1 MPSVSKRGD
10 RWLVRWRE
18 VVDGNV
24 IERTRSFKSQ
34 RLAQSFL
41 REVEHDVALGRP
53 WSPRVARRT
62 PLVGDAMMAFVAD
75 RARTLAP
82 YTLMRYSRTL
92 TLFARFLGDDNATLE
107 VLTKQGLA
115 DFFAWLRRPETGLHG
130 NQRAP
135 ETASKLVEIV
145 QVFWKWCSDHDA
157 YSEFVG
163 APRKIELPRAPPALA
178 VAPTWAEMAAAV
190 HACNGWQKHL
200 AVVIYATGLR
210 CNQAMRLEWRDVD
223 LEHRRLVIRPEL
235 GKMKTEKRGRIVP
248 IPTWL
253 ADELA
258 TWGTREGFLI
268 KSERIGQRERIARP
282 RDMDAAWTRAG
293 VRAEAWEGRPH
304 HAFRKGYVSGLKK
317 AGADDEAVEFLVG
330 HSLGLRD
337 VYRDPDALPLVEA
350 VALVPS
356 PWSFGRVV
364 ALKEKA

>member
-1 MPSVSKRGD
+1 MPSISKRGD
-10 RWLVRWRE
+10 RWLVRWRD
-18 VVDGNV
+18 VVDGGV
-24 IERTRSFKSQ
+24 VERTRSFKSQ
-34 RLAQSFL
+34 RLARALL

-53 WSPRVARRT
+53 WSPRVARRV
-62 PLVGDAMMAFVAD
+62 PLLGDAMMAFIED

-82 YTLMRYSRTL
+82 FTLMRYSRTL
-92 TLFARFLGDDNATLE
+92 TMFARFVDDDSATLE
-107 VLTKQGLA
+107 TLTKQGMVG
-115 DFFAWLRRPETGLHG
+115 FFGWLMRAENGLHG
-130 NQRAP
+130 HQRAP
-135 ETASKLVEIV
+135 ATAAKLVEIV
-145 QVFWKWCSDHDA
+145 QNFWKWCAEHDE
-157 YSEFVG
+157 YVEHVG
-163 APRKIELPRAPPALA
+163 APRKIELPRAAPAFA

-190 HACNGWQKHL
+190 HACRGWQKHL

-235 GKMKTEKRGRIVP
+235 GKMQSEKRGRVVP
-248 IPTWL
+248 IPAWL

-258 TWGTREGFLI
+258 TWGTRDGFVI
-268 KSERIGQRERIARP
+268 KSGRTGQRERIARP
-282 RDMDAAWTRAG
+282 REMDAAWARAG
-293 VRAEAWEGRPH
+293 VRPEVWQGRPH

-337 VYRDPDALPLVEA
+337 VYRDPEALPLVEA